1 VIENLADRIERAYR
15 LRRTGWY
22 RGCSTSRV
30 WTTAA
35 ALLVQAHQDD
45 PALPL
50 DPELYVAVQPSDATF
65 DDPWLSLAQPSAVR
79 RYRRAVRKMISG
91 LRAELSAEVRTAQRR
106 IVRGEA
112 IDSVL
117 LDPENRLSPLSRY
130 ITALRAGRHELGEHL
145 RPAAGAQHRCC
156 PLYRPACRPLLPP
169 EHYPVRERSSDEEL
183 VAMTR
188 QFCHQP
194 HLN

>member
-1 VIENLADRIERAYR
+1 
-15 LRRTGWY
+15 
-22 RGCSTSRV
+22 
-30 WTTAA
+30 
-35 ALLVQAHQDD
+35 
-45 PALPL
+45 
-50 DPELYVAVQPSDATF
+50 VQPSDTTF
-65 DDPWLSLAQPSAVR
+65 DDPWLSLAQPAAAR
-79 RYRRAVRKMISG
+79 RYRRAVRKMIRG
-91 LRAELSAEVRTAQRR
+91 LRAELSAEVRSAQRR
-106 IVRGEA
+106 IDGGEA

-117 LDPENRLSPLSRY
+117 LGSENRLSPLSRY

-145 RPAAGAQHRCC
+145 RPAAGEQHRCC

-188 QFCHQP
+188 QFCPQP